1 MKLGVTLDILN
12 QKGTPAFFADTLAN
26 RPAAGFTGRVFIST
40 DTLDLYRDTGTTWV
54 LLSPSSTGT
63 ITGAGAA
70 GQVTYFSGTS
80 SITGDNNLFWD
91 SVNGHLG
98 IKTITP
104 DCALDVNHAGTFVA
118 KFNNTTTAN
127 TLIGIYN
134 LDNPQWL
141 IGSNSVANDL
151 TFYDATNFPTLVAT
165 TTMKTNGTTFIGGQT
180 TGSGR
185 LNVYSTTGDNGIQ
198 ISGPTAPSLRID
210 NAPTGPTKRIGLGIS
225 TATNNFI
232 QGSTDRDMCIFNGS
246 TTASPMLFGIYG
258 TTNVQEAARIS
269 SSRNFLIGTT
279 TDIGAKLLVNGTI
292 TALGNAGTNALLSR
306 EISTS
311 TTYGFFNSS
320 VGTLVLTDSGVANVG
335 IFNMATGVYTP
346 TSDRNKKK
354 NFEQSNLG
362 LEAILKLKPT
372 LYNMITHSD
381 HEEKELGFI
390 AQEVKQVIKE
400 AYVESGEFIGINY
413 QPIVATL
420 VKAIQ
425 ELNTKIENLK
435 N

>member
-165 TTMKTNGTTFIGGQT
+165 T
-180 TGSGR
+180 
-185 LNVYSTTGDNGIQ
+185 
-198 ISGPTAPSLRID
+198 
-210 NAPTGPTKRIGLGIS
+210 
-225 TATNNFI
+225 
-232 QGSTDRDMCIFNGS
+232 DR
-246 TTASPMLFGIYG
+246 
-258 TTNVQEAARIS
+258 
-269 SSRNFLIGTT
+269 
-279 TDIGAKLLVNGTI
+279 K
-292 TALGNAGTNALLSR
+292 
-306 EISTS
+306 
-311 TTYGFFNSS
+311 S
-320 VGTLVLTDSGVANVG
+320 VV
-335 IFNMATGVYTP
+335 
-346 TSDRNKKK
+346 
-354 NFEQSNLG
+354 
-362 LEAILKLKPT
+362 
-372 LYNMITHSD
+372 
-381 HEEKELGFI
+381 
-390 AQEVKQVIKE
+390 
-400 AYVESGEFIGINY
+400 
-413 QPIVATL
+413 
-420 VKAIQ
+420 
-425 ELNTKIENLK
+425 
-435 N
+435 